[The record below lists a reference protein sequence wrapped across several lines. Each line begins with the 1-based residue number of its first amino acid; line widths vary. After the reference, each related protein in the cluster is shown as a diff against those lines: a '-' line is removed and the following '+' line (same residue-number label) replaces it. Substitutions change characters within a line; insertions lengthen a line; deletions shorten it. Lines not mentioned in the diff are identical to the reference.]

1 MLLARFCGGGP
12 AAALPLDRRFRALA
26 GFPIPPIPH
35 AWTMKCKGRAPI
47 ECGGGDWM
55 KGFGVMTSACD
66 V

>member
-1 MLLARFCGGGP
+1 MRAFAAVARR
-12 AAALPLDRRFRALA
+12 LRFRLIAASGALA